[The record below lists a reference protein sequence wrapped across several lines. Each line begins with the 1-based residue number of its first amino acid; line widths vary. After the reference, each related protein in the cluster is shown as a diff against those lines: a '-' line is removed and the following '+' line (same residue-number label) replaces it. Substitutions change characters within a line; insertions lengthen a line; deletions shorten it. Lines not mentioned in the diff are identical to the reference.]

1 MLGKYNAC
9 RSAFRRDHHKIMGEK
24 ISRMNPLLQGAGY
37 SLSSDMLYN
46 MLLAYCHQLMYDCHQ
61 AEVAMLQN
69 LFSSRVRVELLDAFF
84 LKSDKDLYPRE
95 LERITGEDYKSISRE
110 LKNLEK
116 SGLLISRR
124 QGNLK
129 YYRLDKGF
137 LLYDELRSIFMKTRG
152 AVSLLKSALD
162 GISPIDFAL
171 IYGSIAAGA
180 ESEAS
185 DIDLMVIGKTKIEQM
200 VKLLR
205 APEETLGREINTTLY
220 SLSEIKQRYKAND
233 PFITD
238 VLGGPIIMLIG
249 EEVELRRALE

>member
-1 MLGKYNAC
+1 
-9 RSAFRRDHHKIMGEK
+9 
-24 ISRMNPLLQGAGY
+24 
-37 SLSSDMLYN
+37 
-46 MLLAYCHQLMYDCHQ
+46 
-61 AEVAMLQN
+61 
-69 LFSSRVRVELLDAFF
+69 
-84 LKSDKDLYPRE
+84 
-95 LERITGEDYKSISRE
+95 
-110 LKNLEK
+110 
-116 SGLLISRR
+116 
-124 QGNLK
+124 LK

-137 LLYDELRSIFMKTRG
+137 LLYEELRSIFMKTRG

-171 IYGSIAAGA
+171 IYGSVSAGA